1 MHISKNLRK
10 RLEKNWKLHATV
22 KRRSNVKT
30 HREMI
35 DEWMKEPEFVAEYD
49 ALADEFALFD
59 EMLKARKNAGLTQ
72 ADIAKKMGTKTPA
85 IARLEASGRHK
96 KHSPSLATLQKYAD
110 AVGCRLD
117 IRLIPR

>member
-1 MHISKNLRK
+1 M
-10 RLEKNWKLHATV
+10 
-22 KRRSNVKT
+22 KT
-30 HREMI
+30 HKELL

-49 ALADEFALFD
+49 ALADEFAHID

-72 ADIAKKMGTKTPA
+72 ADVAEKMGTQTPA
-85 IARLEASGRHK
+85 VARLEASGRHK
-96 KHSPSLATLQKYAD
+96 KHSPSLATLQKYAE

>member
-1 MHISKNLRK
+1 MKKHKEL
-10 RLEKNWKLHATV
+10 L
-22 KRRSNVKT
+22 
-30 HREMI
+30 

-49 ALADEFALFD
+49 ALADEFAFFD

-72 ADIAKKMGTKTPA
+72 ADVAKKMGTQTPA
-85 IARLEASGRHK
+85 VARLEASGRHK
-96 KHSPSLATLQKYAD
+96 KHSPSLATLQKYAE